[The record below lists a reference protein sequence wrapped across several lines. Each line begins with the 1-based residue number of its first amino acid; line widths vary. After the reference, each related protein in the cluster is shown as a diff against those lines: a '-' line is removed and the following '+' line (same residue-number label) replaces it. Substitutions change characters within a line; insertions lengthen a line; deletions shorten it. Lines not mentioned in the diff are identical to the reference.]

1 MRNYAVRVEGAGTQK
16 TSKAQMI
23 ASVQRWSKW
32 AGRNAENEKYGVYDA
47 FRSCVAA
54 FSLVWSFARL
64 MERALR
70 RGSAGFRAIIGVSI
84 TDSVRADSCK

>member
-1 MRNYAVRVEGAGTQK
+1 
-16 TSKAQMI
+16 
-23 ASVQRWSKW
+23 
-32 AGRNAENEKYGVYDA
+32 
-47 FRSCVAA
+47 
-54 FSLVWSFARL
+54 